1 MPLLEIHQLTKS
13 FGGLMAVCDLD
24 LHVDEGEIVSLIGP
38 NGAGKTTVFNLIT
51 GLYRPDSGDILFQ
64 GHSLVGLQP
73 HEITALGIAR
83 TFQTLR
89 IFTNMSVLEN
99 VMVGQHCRSRSGLW
113 SVILRLPGFRKEEEH
128 IRQKAI
134 ERLSIFGTRLAG
146 FRHDQMAYCLSYANR
161 RRLEI
166 ARAMAT
172 EPRLL
177 LLDEPTAGMNPHE
190 TQEMIGLI
198 GQIRDQMRCTI
209 LCIEHDMKV
218 VQGISDR
225 VVALDYGRKIAE
237 GTHEQV
243 ANDEQV
249 IEAYLGR
256 RAKGGAQDAILTQTH
271 LATKANPGRQARDA

>member
-1 MPLLEIHQLTKS
+1 VPLLETRQLTKS
-13 FGGLMAVCDLD
+13 FGGLTAVHRLN
-24 LHVDEGEIVSLIGP
+24 LHVEEGEIVSLIGP

-51 GLYRPDSGDILFQ
+51 GLYQPDSGDILFR
-64 GHSLVGLQP
+64 GRSLVGLQP
-73 HEITALGIAR
+73 HQITALGIAR

-99 VMVGQHCRSRSGLW
+99 VMVAQHCRSKAGLW
-113 SVILRLPGFRKEEEH
+113 SVILRLPGFRREEER

-134 ERLSIFGTRLAG
+134 ERLSFFGARLAG
-146 FRHDQMAYCLSYANR
+146 FRHDQLAYCLSYANR

-172 EPRLL
+172 DPHLL

-190 TQEMIGLI
+190 TQEMTGLI
-198 GQIRDQMRCTI
+198 GRLRDEIGCTI

-225 VVALDYGRKIAE
+225 VVALDYGEKIAE

-243 ANDEQV
+243 ANDERV
-249 IEAYLGR
+249 IEAYLGK
-256 RAKGGAQDAILTQTH
+256 RAKTVGQDGILSYPQAGAGTDSE
-271 LATKANPGRQARDA
+271 G